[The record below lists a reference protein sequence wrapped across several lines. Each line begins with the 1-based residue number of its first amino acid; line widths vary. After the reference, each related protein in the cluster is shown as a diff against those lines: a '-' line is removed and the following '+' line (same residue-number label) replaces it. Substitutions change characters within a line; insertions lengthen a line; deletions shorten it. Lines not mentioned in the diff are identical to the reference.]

1 MNLDSRN
8 QLGLKELE
16 HCAINRLWSVCFVMK
31 DLSITVLDIMIKT
44 TFGPS
49 Y

>member
-31 DLSITVLDIMIKT
+31 DLSITVLDMIKT